1 MVYRNIET
9 GKLYT
14 RKELEK
20 IYNQALEENPEEIE
34 DNFDGFLRNNTGK
47 HGCLEE
53 ISKEEKSVH
62 TVYAEQEDITFI
74 MEETSRTGKLC
85 SLAVVGFY
93 HGVPTEENT
102 ELYRGKTKAIYEENI
117 TRYPKSVI
125 GKFTESTYNIALV
138 TGKFIYYLD
147 EEECDENAC
156 VIIYEKEKF
165 SLLSDNYFAYEALME
180 DLEEVYKGKIEPEF
194 MSDNLKKNMELLAES
209 GYFA

>member
-1 MVYRNIET
+1 MHNYIGGMFKIGQKVKFLTWEGDFIEH
-9 GKLYT
+9 
-14 RKELEK
+14 
-20 IYNQALEENPEEIE
+20 LEES
-34 DNFDGFLRNNTGK
+34 LGK

-102 ELYRGKTKAIYEENI
+102 ELYRGKTKAIYEKNI

-156 VIIYEKEKF
+156 VIMYEKENF

-194 MSDNLKKNMELLAES
+194 MSDNLKENMELLAES